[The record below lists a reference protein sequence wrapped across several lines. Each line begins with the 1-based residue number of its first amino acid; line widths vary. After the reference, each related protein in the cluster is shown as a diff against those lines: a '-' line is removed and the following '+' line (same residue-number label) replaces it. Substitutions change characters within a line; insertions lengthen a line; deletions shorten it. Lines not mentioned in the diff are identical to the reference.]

1 MLLGKIK
8 LGTTEVLISKTL
20 VETCISHDE
29 FLSVHNVLNKYEKVK
44 EKTKNLENF

>member
-20 VETCISHDE
+20 VDTCISHDE
-29 FLSVHNVLNKYEKVK
+29 FLSVHNVLSEYEKVK

>member
-8 LGTTEVLISKTL
+8 LGTTEALISKIL
-20 VETCISHDE
+20 VDTCISHDE
-29 FLSVHNVLNKYEKVK
+29 FLSVHNVLNEYEKVK

>member
-8 LGTTEVLISKTL
+8 LGTTEVLISKTS
-20 VETCISHDE
+20 VDTCISHDE
-29 FLSVHNVLNKYEKVK
+29 FLSVHNVLNEYEKVK